1 MCLPVRLRWFPSA
14 RRGGF
19 LPYLPPFFFLFPSSP
34 PLLLLPFPSSPSFL
48 SDYGQRRTL
57 EIPQQK
63 LVLSQFWG
71 ADVSPT
77 GIDVPSGP
85 PAFSVG
91 ALGGALPR
99 RLRPPRP
106 GGSAQSLACGPTTS
120 VSAFPPPCPAPPL
133 PSLMR
138 GTHVSQDL
146 EPIWL
151 IQDGLISRSLITS
164 VKTLVWNKGTYAGV
178 RISAGLAWGHH
189 SLHYPGPLRRPCP
202 GAIPFQFRSRS
213 GARSE
218 GVWRALDSCSSL

>member
-1 MCLPVRLRWFPSA
+1 MDREELLKYLNRNWSSHSSGGQTFHQPESMCQAGRPR
-14 RRGGF
+14 
-19 LPYLPPFFFLFPSSP
+19 SP
-34 PLLLLPFPSSPSFL
+34 
-48 SDYGQRRTL
+48 
-57 EIPQQK
+57 
-63 LVLSQFWG
+63 WG
-71 ADVSPT
+71 PW
-77 GIDVPSGP
+77 
-85 PAFSVG
+85 
-91 ALGGALPR
+91 GGALPR
-99 RLRPPRP
+99 RLRLPRP

-202 GAIPFQFRSRS
+202 GAIPFQFRSRCH